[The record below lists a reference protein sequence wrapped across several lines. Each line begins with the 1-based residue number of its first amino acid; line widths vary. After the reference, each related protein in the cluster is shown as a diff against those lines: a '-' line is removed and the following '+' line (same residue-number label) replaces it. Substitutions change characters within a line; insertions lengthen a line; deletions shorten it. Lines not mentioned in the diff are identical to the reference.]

1 MKHKLRLL
9 ILGTCLKNSIRK
21 KCSRRIT
28 STLWTTE
35 AAPSFQNAVVDLAQ
49 FSPPILTALLM
60 RNFTEKSSKIINRA
74 LTCTN
79 FIFPQEN
86 ILPNCCKGSKQT
98 ENLLYWNPELRITGI
113 LSIFIQSSQNH
124 LKYYVF
130 SSSIQQANLA
140 KQVSDSIHSALNIQV
155 TRLHF
160 PPSTRQ
166 Q

>member
-1 MKHKLRLL
+1 MFPQDYQHSLNNR
-9 ILGTCLKNSIRK
+9 S
-21 KCSRRIT
+21 
-28 STLWTTE
+28 STQLSECCGGPCTVS
-35 AAPSFQNAVVDLAQ
+35 P
-49 FSPPILTALLM
+49 PPILTALLM
-60 RNFTEKSSKIINRA
+60 RNFTEKSSKTINRA

-79 FIFPQEN
+79 LIFPQEN

-166 Q
+166 QQNSFSTYHCSDY